1 MGYKTKELHLSVLR
15 TFRISRFE
23 SGNLKRVYLC
33 NPFRPRCWILVLP
46 FSVHSKFKVARCLL
60 ILHSVIFA
68 FPWLIRIMGLE
79 TTTLQF
85 GSCFKVLNFSMSRSF
100 MIFLDVLVVA
110 SLVPMWRIK
119 WLGCAL
125 GGDSYRWF
133 LHPKS
138 KIL

>member
-1 MGYKTKELHLSVLR
+1 M
-15 TFRISRFE
+15 
-23 SGNLKRVYLC
+23 
-33 NPFRPRCWILVLP
+33 LP

-60 ILHSVIFA
+60 ALRSVIFA

-79 TTTLQF
+79 TTTQQF

-110 SLVPMWRIK
+110 SLVPMLRIK

-125 GGDSYRWF
+125 SGDSYR
-133 LHPKS
+133 
-138 KIL
+138 